1 MGKQDYMERT
11 FADIKRATNNTPNKV
26 DKLIEDLNA
35 IDETIDKMVEQ
46 YGSRTMRQVL
56 EEKMA
61 YDTAFKPK
69 DTTEY
74 TSRDHYTDTIMEA
87 VFEAIEK
94 GNQIIF
100 NNPDLP
106 QDNIAFWKG
115 ESKVGLSLDANVWEG
130 KAPTM
135 EEEEDDRSHWL

>member
-1 MGKQDYMERT
+1 MTDYMERT
-11 FADIKRATNNTPNKV
+11 FEDIKRATNNTPNKV
-26 DKLIEDLNA
+26 DTLIEDLNA

-61 YDTAFKPK
+61 YDAAFKPK
-69 DTTEY
+69 DTIEY
-74 TSRDHYTDTIMEA
+74 QSEDDYQEDIITYVND
-87 VFEAIEK
+87 AIAK
-94 GNQIIF
+94 GSQIII

-115 ESKVGLSLDANVWEG
+115 ESKIGLSLHANVWEDEIE
-130 KAPTM
+130 PH
-135 EEEEDDRSHWL
+135 DDRSHWL